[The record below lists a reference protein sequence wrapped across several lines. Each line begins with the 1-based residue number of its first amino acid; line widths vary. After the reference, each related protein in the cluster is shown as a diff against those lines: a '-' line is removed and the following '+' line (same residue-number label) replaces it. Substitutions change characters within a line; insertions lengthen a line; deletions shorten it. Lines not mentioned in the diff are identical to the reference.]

1 MGNAVSW
8 FLRWCPR
15 WVKNN
20 FSLHMSIFLPFASL
34 AVWSG
39 KVWFQCSRCFEGT
52 HTANVETGPVC
63 SSSLPQL
70 VVFLKNFLTGGK
82 ELALHALT
90 ELKRS
95 KRHVDEQFD
104 WNKLSFHQN
113 SDMRKHDIILA
124 NSAEIGFIGVGNMTL
139 IAQYLQ

>member
-1 MGNAVSW
+1 M
-8 FLRWCPR
+8 
-15 WVKNN
+15 
-20 FSLHMSIFLPFASL
+20 
-34 AVWSG
+34 
-39 KVWFQCSRCFEGT
+39 
-52 HTANVETGPVC
+52 C